1 MYIYF
6 INIGMRGRS
15 FQQQITHLQIIR
27 DRETGA
33 SLNYAFI
40 EFNDEKGAVDAYY
53 KMNNVLIDDRRIKV
67 DFSQSVA
74 KLWNKR
80 RRGEVMTAYTGNGGG
95 NGNLRS
101 GRSSAPSK

>member
-1 MYIYF
+1 M
-6 INIGMRGRS
+6 
-15 FQQQITHLQIIR
+15 
-27 DRETGA
+27 
-33 SLNYAFI
+33 NYAFI

-80 RRGEVMTAYTGNGGG
+80 RRGEAMTAYTGHSSGS
-95 NGNLRS
+95 S
-101 GRSSAPSK
+101 GRTMRTERSTRAGRNEMIKEGRDCHA